1 MTADEEAGTRQSASR
16 SGKQRGT
23 RRFRTAPTVGR
34 PGAIRLPTLQ
44 PLRDVQLPDV
54 LRNNPPFRRYF
65 TSQFVSLCGTWMQGT
80 ASQLVILTLTSS
92 ALALGAI
99 NVASAVPLLLLSL
112 LGGVFA
118 DQHDRRKIMI
128 VTQSILGAFSLF
140 YAWLIFTDSIQYWHV
155 LLIATLSGVV
165 ASFELPASQAFV
177 PQLVTRDDLPAAVA
191 MNSASFNS
199 ARIIGPSLASV
210 AIGVA
215 GLASAFVIN
224 ALTILA
230 PISALFALGK
240 VLPQRKPSAGQG
252 SGASH
257 LKVGLKHVQ
266 DNEDIKGLVYLT
278 ALCSF
283 LVFPN
288 VFVLM
293 PLYLTEAL
301 HGGDS
306 WVGIGLSVLGVGSL
320 LGAILLLR
328 GSRLE
333 TAAGRRQRTSIIGL
347 SVAMLWLALSPNPL
361 IAMVGVAIAGYSFS
375 TFNSQISTRVQQLA
389 PDEIRGRLLSIL
401 SLAFNGVMPFAT
413 IVVSVAAE
421 LVGQKAV
428 MGVSGVLLAIS
439 CYFVY
444 RRYAWKAYVAPDPIL
459 AAGTS
464 L

>member
-1 MTADEEAGTRQSASR
+1 
-16 SGKQRGT
+16 
-23 RRFRTAPTVGR
+23 
-34 PGAIRLPTLQ
+34 
-44 PLRDVQLPDV
+44 
-54 LRNNPPFRRYF
+54 
-65 TSQFVSLCGTWMQGT
+65 MQGT

-99 NVASAVPLLLLSL
+99 NVAAAVPLLLLSL
-112 LGGVFA
+112 IGGVFA

-128 VTQSILGAFSLF
+128 ATQSLLGLFSVF
-140 YAWLIFTDSIQYWHV
+140 FAYLIFTDAIQYWHV

-191 MNSASFNS
+191 LNSASFNT
-199 ARIIGPSLASV
+199 ARIIGPSFASI
-210 AIGVA
+210 AIGIA
-215 GLASAFVIN
+215 GLASAFLIN

-240 VLPQRKPSAGQG
+240 VLPQRELSSGKG
-252 SGASH
+252 SGLSH
-257 LKVGLKHVQ
+257 LKVGVRYVQ
-266 DNEDIKGLVYLT
+266 EHEDMKGMVYLT
-278 ALCSF
+278 ALASF

-288 VFVLM
+288 IFVLM
-293 PLYLTEAL
+293 PLYLTDAL
-301 HGGDS
+301 GGGDS
-306 WVGIGLSVLGVGSL
+306 WVGIGLSVLGAGSL

-333 TAAGRRQRTSIIGL
+333 TAAGRRQRSSIIGL
-347 SVAMLWLALSPNPL
+347 TVAMIWLAFSPTPL

-413 IVVSVAAE
+413 IAVSVAAE
-421 LVGQKAV
+421 FVGQKVV
-428 MGVSGVLLAIS
+428 MGVCAVALAIG
-439 CYFVY
+439 CYIIY
-444 RRYAWKAYVAPDPIL
+444 KRYAWKAYVAPEPIL